1 MSERKWI
8 QDGRMVYELIDT
20 PNRKRHDPEQVN
32 LWMAGFMDCN
42 GFEGHAEK
50 AAQLAAA
57 APELAEALQ
66 ELLAAITGDD
76 ELPLTGFIQHA
87 EAALRKAGVE

>member
-42 GFEGHAEK
+42 GFEGQAEK

-57 APELAEALQ
+57 APELAEALKAMVD
-66 ELLAAITGDD
+66 LFGD
-76 ELPLTGFIQHA
+76 EFNGEVMQQA
-87 EAALRKAGVE
+87 RAALRDAGADH